1 MMRQV
6 EDIAESTGGNGGNGR
21 ATHLVSSG
29 LGELG
34 EIAADAG
41 LRRVQM
47 MAWRDLD
54 DPEAGGSEVYASTI
68 ARLWADAG
76 IDVTMLT
83 SGAPGHPQLV
93 GRDGYR
99 VIRRFGRY
107 SVFPRM
113 AIAGAFG
120 RPSRPDAL
128 IEIWNGMPFFSPL
141 WAWCPKVVFL
151 HHVHAEMWDMAL
163 TQPSLAR
170 LGKLIEF
177 RAAPPL
183 YRGSRIVTLSS
194 SSRQEIVERLRLP
207 ATNISVVPPGVHP
220 RFSPGSDRA
229 EYPLI
234 VAVGRL
240 VPVKRF
246 DVLIDVLVEVRRRH
260 PDLQAVIVGEGYER
274 PVLEARVAAAGATEW
289 LTLPGR
295 LSDEE
300 LVRLYRRACLAV
312 ATSLREG
319 WGMTLTEAA
328 ACGTPAVATA
338 ITGHVDAVI
347 GGTSG
352 LLVDEGPNLVRDL
365 VTAIGAVL
373 GDHGLRERLAAGALA
388 RTQGLTWEATAKG
401 ALAELA
407 AEAERVRRSANTPA
421 ALGPPVGG
429 LGLAAPAAGDRQG

>member
-1 MMRQV
+1 MRQV
-6 EDIAESTGGNGGNGR
+6 DDIVENTGGSGRNGR
-21 ATHLVSSG
+21 VTHSVVSE

-34 EIAADAG
+34 EIAANAG

-83 SGAPGHPQLV
+83 SAAPGHPQHV

-120 RPSRPDAL
+120 RPSRPDGL
-128 IEIWNGMPFFSPL
+128 IEIWNGMPFFSPI

-163 TQPSLAR
+163 AQPSLAR

-177 RAAPPL
+177 QAAPPL

-194 SSRQEIVERLRLP
+194 SSRREIVERLRLP

-220 RFSPGSDRA
+220 RFSPGDKRA
-229 EYPLI
+229 DHPLV

-246 DVLIDVLVEVRRRH
+246 DVLIDVLVEVRKHH
-260 PDLQAVIVGEGYER
+260 PSLQAVIVGEGYER
-274 PVLEARVAAAGATEW
+274 PALEARVTAAGARDW
-289 LTLPGR
+289 LSMPGR
-295 LSDEE
+295 LSDDE
-300 LVRLYRRACLAV
+300 LVRLYRRAWLAL
-312 ATSLREG
+312 APSLREG

-347 GGTSG
+347 DGTSG
-352 LLVDEGPNLVRDL
+352 LLVDEGPNLMGDL
-365 VTAIGAVL
+365 VGAIEAVL
-373 GDHGLRERLAAGALA
+373 GDHELRQRLTAGALA

-407 AEAERVRRSANTPA
+407 TEAQRVRRSANTPA
-421 ALGPPVGG
+421 ALGPPVGE
-429 LGLAAPAAGDRQG
+429 LGLALPAAGDRQG